1 MSETII
7 KTGYLEKRSKYL
19 KNWKKRFIVLT
30 KHSILSYV
38 DMTQGSDCTMNLEL
52 SECTNFEKIKDDSGL
67 ETTLSFVNDGK
78 IYLLKG
84 TDEKEVED
92 WYKLILENA
101 NITNPSSE

>member
-7 KTGYLEKRSKYL
+7 KTGFLEKRSKYL

-30 KHSILSYV
+30 THSILSYV
-38 DMTQGSDCTMNLEL
+38 DKTEGSDCTMNLEL
-52 SECTNFEKIKDDSGL
+52 SECTNFEKIKDESGL

-84 TDEKEVED
+84 TDEKEIED
-92 WYKLILENA
+92 WFKLIMENV
-101 NITNPSSE
+101 NNNS